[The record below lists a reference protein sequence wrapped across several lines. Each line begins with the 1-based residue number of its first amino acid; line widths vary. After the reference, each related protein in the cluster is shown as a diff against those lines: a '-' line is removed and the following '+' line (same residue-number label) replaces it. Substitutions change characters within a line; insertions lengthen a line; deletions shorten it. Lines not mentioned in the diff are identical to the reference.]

1 MYVCIYVY
9 IYIYMFILIII
20 FILVFIYDSYIYIYI
35 RTHAIIYTNTPAQH
49 MQTYKWHIYVYIY
62 ICRCICMCIAGMQVG
77 WRRLG
82 LWFDPVASRS
92 RIEAAH
98 VHKTLPQA
106 QLFQIGLRPSLA
118 ISSSVSARPNILKH
132 LEAKMPEAL
141 QVYRSCLL
149 LWRAA
154 FLGRGLR
161 GLQHPL

>member
-1 MYVCIYVY
+1 MIHIY
-9 IYIYMFILIII
+9 IYIYTRTHARNH
-20 FILVFIYDSYIYIYI
+20 IYKHTCTTYANLQVAHIYIYIY
-35 RTHAIIYTNTPAQH
+35 
-49 MQTYKWHIYVYIY
+49 V
-62 ICRCICMCIAGMQVG
+62 CRCICMCIAGMQVG

-82 LWFDPVASRS
+82 LWFDPVASSS

-106 QLFQIGLRPSLA
+106 QHFQIGLRPPLA